1 MNERAQNTER
11 SEAKVLV
18 DGERLVAYAFVRYYC
33 GEVRASGTD
42 LETLRAL
49 TLTNCVAS
57 ELWSEQ
63 HARTARDAGNRKNL
77 RGRRLKILTGIN
89 RVKSVGMQGQPLP
102 MTKALSLLN
111 RLLPL
116 RTSSEIV
123 KFELTSL
130 QPADKV
136 GSSGEHFQCTYSCT
150 MRLWLTGLETFCECA
165 AEATFVDERLRA
177 IVVAKKCAKV
187 RHSIVVNRS
196 EITRCVRR
204 RRRY

>member
-136 GSSGEHFQCTYSCT
+136 GSSGEHFQS
-150 MRLWLTGLETFCECA
+150 RPLGSLWARSRVVVLAIAYRACVA
-165 AEATFVDERLRA
+165 LRG
-177 IVVAKKCAKV
+177 
-187 RHSIVVNRS
+187 SIGGYYYFPGIHRQFRFYWENR
-196 EITRCVRR
+196 I
-204 RRRY
+204 